1 MSEQQQLP
9 LGSDELFTPEA
20 PPLDLTAAPA
30 AGSRNLPNDPLRRLV
45 DSNFL
50 QYASYVIRDRAIP
63 HLDDGL
69 KPVQR
74 RILHSLHANDDGK
87 FIKVANIVGYCMQF
101 HPHGDASIGDALV
114 NLANKRY
121 LIEGQGNFGNLHTG
135 DPAAAV
141 RYIECRLTPLAREEL
156 FADELTDFVPTY
168 DGRKQE
174 PVTLPSRLP
183 LLLMLGA
190 EGIAVGISTR
200 ILPHNFGELIE
211 AQIAILQKKPFD
223 VLPDFVQGGRMDAAG
238 YAEGRGSIRLR
249 ARVEIRDAHSLV
261 IREIPFGTTT
271 DSIIASIE
279 EVGRKG
285 KLKLRSINDFTSENV
300 EIEVRLQEDQ
310 DAARAVEAL
319 FAFTQCEVQLASR
332 IVVIRENRPV
342 ELDVPGVLRHNSE
355 RLLQLLQQE
364 LKLSQKN
371 LTEELHRKTLAQLFI
386 ENRVYQRIEA
396 CRSPEEAEQAVR
408 DGMAPFRDRLQRD
421 LTQADVTLLLD
432 IPVRR
437 ISLFDL
443 GRNVQEM
450 EKIRGQLAE
459 ARENLANL
467 VAHAVR
473 YLRRIQKKHAGDY
486 PRRTEVTR
494 FDAIAIRDLT
504 SSELSIAYDRAKG
517 YLGHKIPGAPML
529 ACSSLDKLLLVWNDG
544 RIKIVA
550 PPDKLFVDASL
561 AYCGILN
568 KERVLTVVY
577 TLDFFTYAKKF
588 MAGGMITNREYRFA
602 SKGAEV
608 RFFADD
614 APAQLHARYG
624 EADAKA
630 IAQQTFEL
638 DALPVRD
645 RDGRGATLTMK
656 SVVFVGATKPP
667 DWDEAR
673 TGPRG
678 SFIDGIAARRG

>member
-1 MSEQQQLP
+1 MSEQQELT
-9 LGSDELFTPEA
+9 LGSDELFSPES
-20 PPLDLTAAPA
+20 PPIELP
-30 AGSRNLPNDPLRRLV
+30 GSPPVSRKNLPDGPLRRLV

-63 HLDDGL
+63 NLDDGL

-74 RILHSLHANDDGK
+74 RILHALHINDDGK
-87 FIKVANIVGYCMQF
+87 FTKVANIVGSCMQF

-114 NLANKRY
+114 TLVNKGY
-121 LIEGQGNFGNLHTG
+121 LIEGQGNFGNIHTG

-174 PVTLPSRLP
+174 PITLPARLP

-190 EGIAVGISTR
+190 DGIAVGISTR

-211 AQIAILQKKPFD
+211 AQIAILQKRPFD
-223 VLPDFVQGGRMDAAG
+223 VLPDFPQGGRMDAAG
-238 YAEGRGSIRLR
+238 YAEGRGSVRLR
-249 ARVEIRDAHSLV
+249 AKVEIRDAHSLV

-300 EIEVRLQEDQ
+300 EIEVRLQDDQ

-332 IVVIRENRPV
+332 IVVIRDNRPV
-342 ELDVPGVLRHNSE
+342 ELDVPGVLRHNTD
-355 RLLQLLQQE
+355 RLLQLLQRE
-364 LKLSQKN
+364 LKLRQKT
-371 LTEELHRKTLAQLFI
+371 LIEELHRKTLAQLFI
-386 ENRVYQRIEA
+386 ENKVYQRIEA
-396 CRSPEEAEQAVR
+396 CRTPEESELAVR
-408 DGMAPFRDRLQRD
+408 AGMEPFRSQLQRD
-421 LTQADVTLLLD
+421 LTQADVTMLLD

-450 EKIRGQLAE
+450 EKIRAELAE
-459 ARENLANL
+459 ARDNLANL
-467 VAHAVR
+467 VPHAVR
-473 YLRRIQKKHAGDY
+473 YLRRIQKKYADAH
-486 PRRTEVTR
+486 PRRTEIAR

-504 SSELSIAYDRAKG
+504 ASELSIAYDAAKG
-517 YLGHKIPGAPML
+517 YLGHKISGAALL
-529 ACSSLDKLLLVWNDG
+529 ACSSLDKLLLVWRDG
-544 RIKIVA
+544 RIRVVS
-550 PPDKLFVDASL
+550 PPDKLFVDSSL
-561 AYCGILN
+561 IYCGVLD
-568 KERVLTVVY
+568 KERVLTAVY
-577 TLDFFTYAKKF
+577 TMDFFTYVKKF
-588 MAGGMITNREYRFA
+588 QAAGMVTNREYRFA

-608 RFFADD
+608 RFFADN
-614 APAQLHARYG
+614 APERLFVRYG
-624 EADAKA
+624 ESDAKS
-630 IAQQTFEL
+630 IAQQTFGL
-638 DALPVRD
+638 DALPMRD

-656 SVVFVGATKPP
+656 SVVFVGAVKPP
-667 DWDEAR
+667 DWDDTR
-673 TGPRG
+673 DGPRG
-678 SFIDGIAARRG
+678 TFIDGLGARRS